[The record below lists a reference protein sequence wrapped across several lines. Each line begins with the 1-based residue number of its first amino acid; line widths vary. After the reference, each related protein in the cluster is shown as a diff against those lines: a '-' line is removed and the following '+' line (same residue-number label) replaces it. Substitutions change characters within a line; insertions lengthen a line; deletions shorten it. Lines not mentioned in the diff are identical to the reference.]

1 LTPDSELYGGGVIIE
16 GSRVTGSFQKCNIK
30 SLKRDGDTVH
40 LIASCST
47 GVMVSDL
54 QIMIKREG
62 DNRITFSPAGPVDT
76 TSSYVRCRL

>member
-1 LTPDSELYGGGVIIE
+1 MAAGVIIE
-16 GSRVTGSFQKCNIK
+16 GNRVTGSFQKCNIK
-30 SLKRDGDTVH
+30 SLKRGGNIVD

-62 DNRITFSPAGPVDT
+62 DN
-76 TSSYVRCRL
+76 